1 MDGANIEIADQS
13 ETSILTQVT
22 NLNQG
27 DLGHGALTEIII
39 PAVEFS
45 EQILTAGKLIDS
57 SLSSVI

>member
-27 DLGHGALTEIII
+27 DLGHGALTENII

-45 EQILTAGKLIDS
+45 EQI
-57 SLSSVI
+57 